1 MSMMKKHSVLLR
13 EQGHHSAAQAPSNM
27 ASPAHILME
36 AKLKAARAVAAVACA
51 ELKVAQA
58 TVALAQVELEL
69 AESGVELRPETVTTP
84 LSEPRSLTAY
94 ASESTSTPF
103 TITAPS
109 SCAPQPSSTFAA
121 ASDQAAPRAGLG
133 IAARAGLRFA
143 TASASGSSA
152 TASGSASV
160 SGNAGE
166 FWNVGNG
173 IRLRAWYICRGGGD
187 SHRCNTFT
195 LAPGWGV
202 NWSQALKQ
210 CCRLDCGAKYKTT
223 MGMIGQLQVHAI
235 DYFVRLDCHDW
246 YEGDVLSKLQ
256 DAVASSVL
264 ALQSAQLA
272 VGPLRPR
279 TFDSLFRMATVKE
292 VKDTSVNHE
301 LTFILHNEQLFD
313 ELPHW
318 SWSLLCG
325 VIKHNAIG

>member
-1 MSMMKKHSVLLR
+1 MRMVKQHSVLLR
-13 EQGHHSAAQAPSNM
+13 PQDHHSAAQAPINM
-27 ASPAHILME
+27 SSPANILME
-36 AKLKAARAVAAVACA
+36 AKLKAARAVAAVASA

-58 TVALAQVELEL
+58 NAALAQAELEL
-69 AESGVELRPETVTTP
+69 AQDMQERQSGPPESDPDAWPPLYAIPPPRQATP
-84 LSEPRSLTAY
+84 T
-94 ASESTSTPF
+94 
-103 TITAPS
+103 

-133 IAARAGLRFA
+133 IAARVGARFA
-143 TASASGSSA
+143 TAAASGSSA
-152 TASGSASV
+152 IASGSASV

-166 FWNVGNG
+166 FWEVGNG

-187 SHRCNTFT
+187 AHRCNTFT

-202 NWSQALKQ
+202 NWSQTLKQ
-210 CCRLDCGAKYKTT
+210 CCRLDCGTKCKVP
-223 MGMIGQLQVHAI
+223 MGMIGQLQVNAI

-246 YEGDVLSKLQ
+246 YEDNVLSKLQ
-256 DAVASSVL
+256 DAVASSAL
-264 ALQSAQLA
+264 AVQSAQLA

-301 LTFILHNEQLFD
+301 LTFILHNDKLFD
-313 ELPHW
+313 ELPQW